1 MSSLDIAERRL
12 PQDGRMRIRVGG
24 KDYDLRVSIMPTVH
38 GEKIVLRL
46 LDKSNLSASIDKLG
60 LDADT
65 FNQFKNAVDE
75 PHGFDAAARIGQ
87 RDSKARREMGRLRSG
102 ARGHRPRREKAMML
116 DVAALVDRLLPGL
129 LHGDVRSVACICTT
143 RPKYLVF
150 DDDAARPRCVVE
162 FGERDRLVRTDRVLK
177 ELGSRINGTVPGSLF
192 CGAVHDGTNVHIQAG
207 LPGVPWFRVSDSL
220 DTREAWRALLR
231 RAMTAM
237 LRLHGAARQVPAWN
251 GTVNIAYE
259 LRRQTALCGRN
270 GTQLSATVLRRIDEM
285 ASAKQAAAPLA
296 AVWQHGDFSLN
307 NLLVDA
313 ESVSII
319 DFEEFGATQ
328 VPLHDAF
335 GLALSVPLSQ
345 GSRCPL
351 SIRDCI
357 TDCLRP
363 ALRDE
368 GIAPAQ
374 TSLLFMHHLLWRIN
388 QCHGLGRRAPL
399 RVTLLDWVDQFVDAP
414 GSFISRQLR

>member
-1 MSSLDIAERRL
+1 
-12 PQDGRMRIRVGG
+12 
-24 KDYDLRVSIMPTVH
+24 
-38 GEKIVLRL
+38 
-46 LDKSNLSASIDKLG
+46 
-60 LDADT
+60 
-65 FNQFKNAVDE
+65 
-75 PHGFDAAARIGQ
+75 
-87 RDSKARREMGRLRSG
+87 
-102 ARGHRPRREKAMML
+102 
-116 DVAALVDRLLPGL
+116 
-129 LHGDVRSVACICTT
+129 
-143 RPKYLVF
+143 
-150 DDDAARPRCVVE
+150 

-192 CGAVHDGTNVHIQAG
+192 CGAVHNGTNVHIQAG
-207 LPGVPWFRVSDSL
+207 LPGVPWFRVGDSL

-237 LRLHGAARQVPAWN
+237 LRLH
-251 GTVNIAYE
+251 
-259 LRRQTALCGRN
+259 
-270 GTQLSATVLRRIDEM
+270 D
-285 ASAKQAAAPLA
+285 
-296 AVWQHGDFSLN
+296 AV
-307 NLLVDA
+307 
-313 ESVSII
+313 
-319 DFEEFGATQ
+319 
-328 VPLHDAF
+328 

-345 GSRCPL
+345 GRRCPL